1 MIGDTLI
8 IMLYLKEMI
17 RINNNLKKNL
27 DINGFVVIK
36 DFFSNTQKSQL
47 KIFSDNYSKNF
58 ILDWSKQN
66 KYFHFKSI
74 LKEKNLRNKII
85 KYYNIFNKPKYRRNP
100 QKTLATE
107 DFLEILENKNFKKIQ
122 KLCNS
127 NKWYFSFIKNLRFK
141 SKVLPWSISKWHCD
155 RLIYKNFKDSKM
167 KFFVCWFPIQNVNN
181 KTGGGLELIYKNS
194 FSFDKIENKL
204 FKNFNKD
211 IFFLNDH
218 INRLKKKTYKTNLKF
233 GDLLIFDSSIF
244 HRTIKTTMLK
254 PIWSM
259 DIRFEHG
266 EVIDTLSKYGGF
278 DMKNN
283 KNLKL
288 KKLKKSANLKII

>member
-1 MIGDTLI
+1 
-8 IMLYLKEMI
+8 
-17 RINNNLKKNL
+17 
-27 DINGFVVIK
+27 
-36 DFFSNTQKSQL
+36 
-47 KIFSDNYSKNF
+47 
-58 ILDWSKQN
+58 
-66 KYFHFKSI
+66 
-74 LKEKNLRNKII
+74 
-85 KYYNIFNKPKYRRNP
+85 
-100 QKTLATE
+100 
-107 DFLEILENKNFKKIQ
+107 
-122 KLCNS
+122 
-127 NKWYFSFIKNLRFK
+127 
-141 SKVLPWSISKWHCD
+141 
-155 RLIYKNFKDSKM
+155 M

-259 DIRFEHG
+259 DIRFERSYRYS
-266 EVIDTLSKYGGF
+266 I
-278 DMKNN
+278 
-283 KNLKL
+283 
-288 KKLKKSANLKII
+288 